1 MIEITNLTKQKINQD
16 LLVKKVKQVLQ
27 SEKAKNQNI
36 SICLVSCAK
45 IKELNKRFRNKN
57 KATDVLTFP
66 ELDIL
71 ICPNVVKENARRQGL
86 AFERELCRVV
96 IHGVLHFLGYD
107 HEKTAREAKEM
118 NKREERYLRNTNFN
132 D

>member
-1 MIEITNLTKQKINQD
+1 MIEITNSTKQKINQD

-36 SICLVSCAK
+36 SICLVICAK

-107 HEKTAREAKEM
+107 HDKSEKEAEEM
-118 NKREERYLRNTNFN
+118 RRIEERYFRKVAF
-132 D
+132 